1 MCYFN
6 SINGLHIY
14 DSNEVNNVKSIF
26 ITGCSSGI
34 GLLSAVALRKRG
46 YHVITSCRKAE
57 DVDKLIAQGFDTVQL
72 DLNDALSVEQAAEQV
87 LNLTNHQ
94 LYGLFNNAGYG
105 VYGKL
110 SAISRTQMEQQFA
123 TNFFG
128 AHQLTQLLLPA
139 MLNQN
144 EGRIIQTSSI
154 VGIVATPGRGA
165 YSASKYA
172 LEAWS
177 DVMRLELANTGIKVC
192 LIEPGPL
199 ATAFSSNTQQAQADH
214 IVKNPPI
221 AKRFALPPE
230 AILPKLYH
238 ALEHPSPKVRY
249 RVTFVTQLAALG
261 KRCLPDKMMDRLLK
275 NK

>member
-1 MCYFN
+1 M
-6 SINGLHIY
+6 HT
-14 DSNEVNNVKSIF
+14 IF

-34 GLLSAVALRKRG
+34 GLISAIALKKRG
-46 YHVITSCRKAE
+46 YRVIASCRKVE
-57 DVDKLIAQGFDTVQL
+57 DQKKLVEQGFETVLL
-72 DLNDALSVEQAAEQV
+72 DLDDPDSVTQAAQEV
-87 LNLTNHQ
+87 LTLSEGK
-94 LYGLFNNAGYG
+94 LYALFNNAGFG
-105 VYGKL
+105 VYGRL
-110 SAISRTQMEQQFA
+110 NTISRAQLESQFS

-128 AHQLTQLLLPA
+128 VHQLTQLLLPA
-139 MLNQN
+139 MLEQN

-177 DVMRLELANTGIKVC
+177 DVLRLELAKTNIKVC

-199 ATAFSSNTQQAQADH
+199 KTYFSNNVNQTEKGN

-221 AKRFALPPE
+221 ARRFTLAPE
-230 AILPKLYH
+230 AVLPYLYH
-238 ALEHPSPKVRY
+238 ALEHDKPKIRY
-249 RVTFVTQLAALG
+249 RVTKVTKLAAIA
-261 KRCLPDKMMDRLLK
+261 KRLLPDRLMDKILE

>member
-1 MCYFN
+1 MRT
-6 SINGLHIY
+6 
-14 DSNEVNNVKSIF
+14 IF

-34 GLLSAVALRKRG
+34 GLISAIALKKRG
-46 YHVITSCRKAE
+46 YRVIVSCRKE
-57 DVDKLIAQGFDTVQL
+57 SDQQKLTEQGFETVLL
-72 DLNDALSVEQAAEQV
+72 DLDHPDSVNRAAQTV
-87 LNLTNHQ
+87 LTLTEGK
-94 LYGLFNNAGYG
+94 LYGLFNNAGFG
-105 VYGKL
+105 VYGRL
-110 SAISRTQMEQQFA
+110 SSISREQLESQFS

-128 AHQLTQLLLPA
+128 VHQLTQLLLPA
-139 MLNQN
+139 MLEQN

-177 DVMRLELANTGIKVC
+177 DVLRLELAHTNIKVC

-199 ATAFSSNTQQAQADH
+199 TTYFSNNVNQTEKAN

-221 AKRFALPPE
+221 AKRFTLPPE
-230 AILPKLYH
+230 AVLPALFD
-238 ALEHPSPKVRY
+238 ALENSSPKIRY
-249 RVTFVTQLAALG
+249 RVTKITKIANLG
-261 KRCLPDKMMDRLLK
+261 KRLLPDRLMDKILV